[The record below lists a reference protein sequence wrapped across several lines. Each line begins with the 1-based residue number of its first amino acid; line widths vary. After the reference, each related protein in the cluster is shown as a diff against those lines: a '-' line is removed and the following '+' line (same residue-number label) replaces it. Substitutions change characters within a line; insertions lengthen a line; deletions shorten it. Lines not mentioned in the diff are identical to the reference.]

1 MLIVAVLIGA
11 AVAAAHMVPFP
22 FLMEA
27 FRPSRSLWHVKGA
40 PGTPPTLYFTF
51 DDGPNAQWTPPLLD
65 ALREHQVRAT
75 FFLIDEH
82 ITEATSPI
90 VRRMAAE
97 GHAIGLHSGTRRLMV
112 ASPDASAEHLNRA
125 ARSHSTDHRASSR
138 AGCSGPMPAGAARRC
153 TEGLAKVGYRLAG
166 WSWGMWDWDW
176 WRSPRAERVGN
187 RIVQKASAGDIIVIH
202 DGHHQN
208 PAADRRHAGETMARI
223 APPLRSRGFTF
234 GTLCEAAPALSFR
247 SECHSRSEQNLEPDL
262 HLTRVTRACRL
273 AEASRWRRA
282 GDGRR
287 HRGVGVVEDD
297 VARRPYMLSSP
308 ASRKFVLLK
317 MLKMSQRNCNLCAAP
332 SGKFL

>member
-112 ASPDASAEHLNRA
+112 LSPDALAEHLNRA
-125 ARSHSTDHRASSR
+125 AGRIQQITGQEPCRLFRPHAGWRSAT
-138 AGCSGPMPAGAARRC
+138 MY
-153 TEGLAKVGYRLAG
+153 EGLAKVGYRLAG

-202 DGHHQN
+202 DGHHKN
-208 PAADRRHAGETMARI
+208 PAADRRHAGETIARI
-223 APPLRSRGFTF
+223 APLLRNRGFRF
-234 GTLCEAAPALSFR
+234 GTLCDAAPASSLGHITLTVVTALCSSCPPVTSLPRARCAPTSSPGQKPTAPPQRRRDVPKRRASSSTISRNKRARR
-247 SECHSRSEQNLEPDL
+247 SPWSNRKRS
-262 HLTRVTRACRL
+262 LTRR
-273 AEASRWRRA
+273 SNW
-282 GDGRR
+282 
-287 HRGVGVVEDD
+287 
-297 VARRPYMLSSP
+297 
-308 ASRKFVLLK
+308 
-317 MLKMSQRNCNLCAAP
+317 
-332 SGKFL
+332 